1 MHDFSKVSYLVY
13 QTTDLFKF
21 KPLRNWTKIF
31 QELPHFAKTDKT
43 KSRWQWLSDGYY
55 FWLNSNHWAHWW
67 GNQWFKEYL
76 ITEYCLHI
84 DRARLLDLIT
94 NPDHIKYFL
103 TLLKDYQG
111 IYDQAVQNGRE
122 SELIYPSV
130 CAVLTYY
137 RDKLGDGF
145 PFQAILAEDEWKDFN
160 VIDKKTGISSIP
172 MAPDSN
178 KHEAFGGLSR
188 PQVCVFY
195 EYKDVVL
202 FNKTAHFPETY
213 IKKCS

>member
-1 MHDFSKVSYLVY
+1 M
-13 QTTDLFKF
+13 
-21 KPLRNWTKIF
+21 
-31 QELPHFAKTDKT
+31 
-43 KSRWQWLSDGYY
+43 
-55 FWLNSNHWAHWW
+55 
-67 GNQWFKEYL
+67 
-76 ITEYCLHI
+76 
-84 DRARLLDLIT
+84 
-94 NPDHIKYFL
+94 
-103 TLLKDYQG
+103 
-111 IYDQAVQNGRE
+111 QNGRE